1 MSQAGDATEISQPAV
16 VTVQAL
22 EADPHG
28 VFRHHRAIG
37 PVIQRDDGSFIVLR
51 ARDSELLLKDKRFC
65 QPGAAFAKLRGI
77 NNGMLLALFDQTML
91 TSNGAMHR
99 NRRSPFTRAFA
110 LRIILALRP
119 SIRQAAHNLLDDW
132 AGEEVDFVDHYAAL
146 LPAHLISEMLGL
158 AKADIPHFTQCVYE
172 VSRSLSFT
180 FGPDDLPDIERAAQD
195 LYSYVERVL
204 ENRRRAPSDDFLSH
218 FLADVEAAGELSPLD
233 VVIQVMTVII
243 GGTDTTRVA
252 MAMLVGLLLEHPEQ
266 WQAVLQDH
274 KLIPGAVKE
283 SLRFEPSV
291 GSVSRMTTE
300 DVPVGNYL
308 LPAGRYV
315 TFSVMSAMRD
325 EAIYQKPDTF
335 DIRRGDHSRL
345 HPVFGAGSHRC
356 LGEALALA
364 ELEEGLAALLDRFPQ
379 LRLVDGLPAVS
390 GHAGIRR
397 IGPMP
402 VRWA

>member
-1 MSQAGDATEISQPAV
+1 MPQVADANGAAQPAV
-16 VTVQAL
+16 VTVHEL

-28 VFRHHRAIG
+28 VFRHHRAIA
-37 PVIQRDDGSFIVLR
+37 PVIQRDDGSFLVLR
-51 ARDSELLLKDKRFC
+51 ARESEELLKDKRFC

-91 TSNGAMHR
+91 TSNGTMHR
-99 NRRSPFTRAFA
+99 RRRSPFTRAFA
-110 LRIILALRP
+110 LRMIVALRP

-132 AGEEVDFVDHYAAL
+132 AGEEVDFVDRYAAL

-158 AKADIPHFTQCVYE
+158 AKEDIPHFTQCVYE
-172 VSRSLSFT
+172 VSRALSFT
-180 FGPDDLPDIERAAQD
+180 FGPEDLPAIERAAQD
-195 LYSYVERVL
+195 LYSYVTHVL
-204 ENRRRAPSDDFLSH
+204 ETKRRRPSGDFLSN
-218 FLADVEAAGELSPLD
+218 FLTDVKAAGDLSPLD
-233 VVIQVMTVII
+233 SVIQVMTVII

-252 MAMLVGLLLEHPEQ
+252 MAMLVGMLLEHPEQ
-266 WQAVLQDH
+266 WEAVLQDRR
-274 KLIPGAVKE
+274 LVQGAVKE
-283 SLRFEPSV
+283 ALRFEPSV

-300 DVPVGNYL
+300 DVAVGDYL

-325 EAIYQKPDTF
+325 EAVYEKPDRF
-335 DIRRGDHSRL
+335 DIRRRDHPRL

-364 ELEEGLAALLDRFPQ
+364 ELEEGLTALLERFPR
-379 LRLVDGLPAVS
+379 LRLIEGLPRVS